1 VTFGR
6 GALACVATL
15 QSFNLRFA
23 AIRSGIRVNRMPA
36 SNQGG
41 AMSTRAARR
50 SQRRARPFRRNQ
62 MLAIGLA
69 AVALFVFVTAVGI
82 AVTLHET
89 EKHHVA
95 TASSL

>member
-1 VTFGR
+1 
-6 GALACVATL
+6 
-15 QSFNLRFA
+15 
-23 AIRSGIRVNRMPA
+23 
-36 SNQGG
+36 
-41 AMSTRAARR
+41 
-50 SQRRARPFRRNQ
+50 